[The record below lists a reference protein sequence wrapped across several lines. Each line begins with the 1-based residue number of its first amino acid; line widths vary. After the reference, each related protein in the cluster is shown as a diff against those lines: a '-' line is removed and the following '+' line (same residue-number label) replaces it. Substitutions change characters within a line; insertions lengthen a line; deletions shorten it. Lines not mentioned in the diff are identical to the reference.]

1 MKSLEIIE
9 NEIVSLNRAI
19 KGNKKLMEKI
29 DKNDVAY
36 SYLQSTYATD
46 NLKLKQLQTIRNDL
60 QRLTDIDKPYKLNY
74 EGDGYDPTTG
84 ELVYDTAICPCG
96 REFEIDYD
104 EHCDYCPSCGR
115 KLDWSECED
124 ETIL

>member
-1 MKSLEIIE
+1 MKSLELINERIE
-9 NEIVSLNRAI
+9 
-19 KGNKKLMEKI
+19 
-29 DKNDVAY
+29 
-36 SYLQSTYATD
+36 STLKAED
-46 NLKLKQLQTIRNDL
+46 KLKMELQLCFYKDEANCIKQDL
-60 QRLTDIDKPYKLNY
+60 ERLADIDKPCKLNY

-115 KLDWSECED
+115 KLDWSECE
-124 ETIL
+124 